1 MVEWIKV
8 GGSGRLTD
16 LVGLGAL
23 TSLVP
28 RQVLDEAIELRS
40 GQKDRLRENAR
51 LGRDLDPHQAV
62 IVRVVDYTVGPWPPD
77 LHRRHRTYPRSVKRT
92 RRSSYRERHPSDKG
106 LHHAGPPTVQ
116 LLSATRATKPK

>member
-1 MVEWIKV
+1 VVEWIKV

-51 LGRDLDPHQAV
+51 LDPDQAV
-62 IVRVVDYTVGPWPPD
+62 IVRMVDYTVGPWPP
-77 LHRRHRTYPRSVKRT
+77 
-92 RRSSYRERHPSDKG
+92 
-106 LHHAGPPTVQ
+106 
-116 LLSATRATKPK
+116 